1 MTCAIF
7 IHYFLCCKSG
17 SKSVGRTLRPAFCFK
32 INLPTHTA
40 AVIQRHIKPALV
52 LGFPKTGHGFYAGFS
67 VWLFLDLFMTTAN
80 STFLDHL
87 LAQQENYQYK
97 LPSRPDA
104 GRFIDQLM
112 RLLFP
117 VTQDCQSG
125 TLHVAETYHKLVDQ
139 FTCLLYPLSQNLPD
153 TPETIA
159 GQFFDTLPSIYNG
172 LLFDA
177 RAITDND
184 PAAVGIEEVIAVYPG
199 FYAIAVYRIAHELLR
214 LNVPLLP
221 RMLTE
226 YAHGQTGIDI
236 HPGAQIGRSFFI
248 DHGTGVVVGET
259 TIIGENVKLYQG
271 VTLGAT
277 HVAKSMAQK
286 KRHPTIEDNV
296 VIYANATILG
306 GRTVVGHDSI
316 IGGNVWLTS
325 SVEPYSL
332 VYNQHQTDVRLRD
345 LDTDEPIN
353 FVI

>member
-1 MTCAIF
+1 
-7 IHYFLCCKSG
+7 
-17 SKSVGRTLRPAFCFK
+17 
-32 INLPTHTA
+32 
-40 AVIQRHIKPALV
+40 
-52 LGFPKTGHGFYAGFS
+52 
-67 VWLFLDLFMTTAN
+67 MTTST

-87 LAQQENYQYK
+87 HNQRARYRYK

-117 VTQDCQSG
+117 VTQDCKSISQ
-125 TLHVAETYHKLVDQ
+125 HVEETYQNLHEQLI
-139 FTCLLYPLSQNLPD
+139 CLLHPLENNLADSPAEI
-153 TPETIA
+153 TER
-159 GQFFDTLPSIYNG
+159 FFDQLPAIYDS

-177 RAITDND
+177 HAIADND
-184 PAAVGIEEVIAVYPG
+184 PAAVGIEEVVAVYPG
-199 FYAIAVYRIAHELLR
+199 FYAIAVYRIAHELLKQ
-214 LNVPLLP
+214 NVPLLP

-226 YAHGQTGIDI
+226 HAHSLTGIDI

-259 TIIGENVKLYQG
+259 TVIGDNVKIYQG

-286 KRHPTIEDNV
+286 KRHPTIENNV

-306 GRTVVGHDSI
+306 GYTTVGHDSV
-316 IGGNVWLTS
+316 IGGNVWLTT
-325 SVEPYSL
+325 SVEAHSL
-332 VYNQHQTDVRLRD
+332 VFNQHQTDVRLKS
-345 LDTDEPIN
+345 LESLEPIN

>member
-1 MTCAIF
+1 
-7 IHYFLCCKSG
+7 
-17 SKSVGRTLRPAFCFK
+17 
-32 INLPTHTA
+32 
-40 AVIQRHIKPALV
+40 
-52 LGFPKTGHGFYAGFS
+52 
-67 VWLFLDLFMTTAN
+67 MTTSAQTN
-80 STFLDHL
+80 DLLDYL
-87 LAQQENYQYK
+87 DQQRSLFRYR

-112 RLLFP
+112 RFLFP
-117 VTQDCQSG
+117 VTQDCQSA
-125 TLHVAETYHKLVDQ
+125 THDVARTYQLLNDQLV
-139 FTCLLYPLSQNLPD
+139 CLMRPLAQHLQQTPD
-153 TPETIA
+153 ELAP
-159 GQFFDTLPSIYNG
+159 QFFDQLRSIYDD
-172 LLFDA
+172 LLYDA
-177 RAITDND
+177 RAIADND
-184 PAAVGIEEVIAVYPG
+184 PASKGFEEVIAVYPG
-199 FYAIAVYRIAHELLR
+199 FYAIAVYRFAHALLT

-248 DHGTGVVVGET
+248 DHGTGVVIGET

-277 HVAKSMAQK
+277 HVTKSMAQK

-306 GRTVVGHDSI
+306 GKTVVGHDSV

-332 VYNQHQTDVRLRD
+332 VYHQSQIEVRIK
-345 LDTDEPIN
+345 EAE
-353 FVI
+353 

>member
-1 MTCAIF
+1 
-7 IHYFLCCKSG
+7 
-17 SKSVGRTLRPAFCFK
+17 
-32 INLPTHTA
+32 
-40 AVIQRHIKPALV
+40 
-52 LGFPKTGHGFYAGFS
+52 
-67 VWLFLDLFMTTAN
+67 MTTDT

-87 LAQQENYQYK
+87 QTQRSRYRYK

-117 VTQDCQSG
+117 VTQDCKSISQ
-125 TLHVAETYHKLVDQ
+125 HVEETYQHLNEQLICLLHPLESNLVDN
-139 FTCLLYPLSQNLPD
+139 PSV
-153 TPETIA
+153 IA
-159 GQFFDTLPSIYNG
+159 DRFFDRLPAIYDS
-172 LLFDA
+172 LLLDA
-177 RAITDND
+177 HAIADND
-184 PAAVGIEEVIAVYPG
+184 PAAIGMEEVVAVYPG
-199 FYAIAVYRIAHELLR
+199 FYAIAVYRFAHELLQQ
-214 LNVPLLP
+214 NVPLLP

-259 TIIGENVKLYQG
+259 TVIGDNVKIYQG

-277 HVAKSMAQK
+277 HVAKSMAQR

-306 GRTVVGHDSI
+306 GFTVVGHDSV

-325 SVEPYSL
+325 SVEAHSL
-332 VYNQHQTDVRLRD
+332 VFHQHQTDVRLKS
-345 LDTDEPIN
+345 LESLEPIN

>member
-1 MTCAIF
+1 
-7 IHYFLCCKSG
+7 
-17 SKSVGRTLRPAFCFK
+17 
-32 INLPTHTA
+32 
-40 AVIQRHIKPALV
+40 
-52 LGFPKTGHGFYAGFS
+52 
-67 VWLFLDLFMTTAN
+67 MTTDN

-87 LAQQENYQYK
+87 LAQRAQYRYK

-117 VTQDCQSG
+117 VTQDCQSASQN
-125 TLHVAETYHKLVDQ
+125 VEETYHKLNEQ
-139 FTCLLYPLSQNLPD
+139 LICLFRPLQKNLAES
-153 TPETIA
+153 PEMIA
-159 GQFFDTLPSIYNG
+159 ERFFERLPAIYDN
-172 LLFDA
+172 LLLDA
-177 RAITDND
+177 HAIVDND
-184 PAAVGIEEVIAVYPG
+184 PAAIGIEEVIAVYPG
-199 FYAIAVYRIAHELLR
+199 FYAIAVYRIAHELLD

-236 HPGAQIGRSFFI
+236 HPGAQIGGSFFI
-248 DHGTGVVVGET
+248 DHGTGVVIGAT
-259 TIIGENVKLYQG
+259 TVIGENVKIYQG

-286 KRHPTIEDNV
+286 KRHPTIENNV

-306 GRTVVGHDSI
+306 GHTIVGHDSV

-325 SVEPYSL
+325 SVEAHSL
-332 VYNQHQTDVRLRD
+332 VFHQHQTDIRLKS
-345 LDTDEPIN
+345 LESSEPIN

>member
-1 MTCAIF
+1 MI
-7 IHYFLCCKSG
+7 
-17 SKSVGRTLRPAFCFK
+17 V
-32 INLPTHTA
+32 
-40 AVIQRHIKPALV
+40 
-52 LGFPKTGHGFYAGFS
+52 
-67 VWLFLDLFMTTAN
+67 AN
-80 STFLDHL
+80 SSFLDHL
-87 LAQQENYQYK
+87 QAQRTQYRYK

-117 VTQDCQSG
+117 VTQDCQSASQ
-125 TLHVAETYHKLVDQ
+125 HVEETYQKIHQQFIHLLQPLASTLPASPEVITDQ
-139 FTCLLYPLSQNLPD
+139 FFEQLPAIYDNLLL
-153 TPETIA
+153 
-159 GQFFDTLPSIYNG
+159 
-172 LLFDA
+172 DA
-177 RAITDND
+177 HAIVDND
-184 PAAVGIEEVIAVYPG
+184 PAAIGIEEVVAVYPG
-199 FYAIAVYRIAHELLR
+199 FYAISVYRIAHELLR

-226 YAHGQTGIDI
+226 YAHGHTGIDI

-248 DHGTGVVVGET
+248 DHGTGVVIGET
-259 TIIGENVKLYQG
+259 TIIGTNVKVYQG

-286 KRHPTIEDNV
+286 KRHPTIENNV

-306 GRTVVGHDSI
+306 GRTVVGHDSV

-332 VYNQHQTDVRLRD
+332 VYNQHQTDVRLKSLED
-345 LDTDEPIN
+345 AEPIN

>member
-1 MTCAIF
+1 
-7 IHYFLCCKSG
+7 
-17 SKSVGRTLRPAFCFK
+17 
-32 INLPTHTA
+32 
-40 AVIQRHIKPALV
+40 
-52 LGFPKTGHGFYAGFS
+52 
-67 VWLFLDLFMTTAN
+67 MTTST
-80 STFLDHL
+80 STFLEHL
-87 LAQQENYQYK
+87 QTQRSHYRYK

-117 VTQDCQSG
+117 VTQDCKSISQ
-125 TLHVAETYHKLVDQ
+125 HVEETYQSLHEQL
-139 FTCLLYPLSQNLPD
+139 TNLLCPLEKNLPEPPAIITERFFEQLPGIYD
-153 TPETIA
+153 NLLLDAHAIA
-159 GQFFDTLPSIYNG
+159 
-172 LLFDA
+172 
-177 RAITDND
+177 DND
-184 PAAVGIEEVIAVYPG
+184 PAAIGMEEVVAVYPG
-199 FYAIAVYRIAHELLR
+199 FYAIAVYRIAHELLNY
-214 LNVPLLP
+214 NVPLLP

-236 HPGAQIGRSFFI
+236 HPGAQIGQSFFI

-259 TIIGENVKLYQG
+259 TIIGNNVKIYQG

-306 GRTVVGHDSI
+306 GYTTVGHDSV

-325 SVEPYSL
+325 SVEAHSL
-332 VYNQHQTDVRLRD
+332 VFHQHQTDVRLKS
-345 LDTDEPIN
+345 LESAEPIN